1 MNDHIVAKP
10 VADISANKKKLM
22 IVTTVPDTFEFILE
36 SQPRFL
42 NQYYQVVV
50 VSSEQDR
57 IRAFAKNEQV
67 EFVAVDMARGISLFK
82 DCLSILTMYRVL
94 RAERPDVVHSYT
106 PKAGM
111 VCAIAGFMA
120 QVPVRIHT
128 FTGLIFPYCSGMKH
142 RILKLIDA
150 LVCRLNTHIV
160 PEGKGVL
167 VDLQSICRKPM
178 AVIGFGNI
186 AGVDL
191 NHFVADQ
198 PEVLEAAAA
207 LKTKYQLSDKKVF
220 CFVGRLNHDK
230 GIKELCQAFV
240 QLDPSRHALLVVGAL
255 DRENPVDPATLHLL
269 QQAPGICW
277 LGFQSDVRIALAAAD
292 IFVLPSY
299 REGFPNVVLQAAAMG
314 KPALVTDV
322 SGSNEIVE
330 PGVNGWI
337 VAPKNVTALFDQMNE
352 ISTLS
357 DMELRDKG
365 QAAMQLIHKR
375 FDRKFYQVQLLKFYQ
390 GVLS

>member
-1 MNDHIVAKP
+1 M
-10 VADISANKKKLM
+10 SAAKKKLM

-42 NQYYQVVV
+42 NQYYQIVV

-57 IRAFAKNEQV
+57 LSAFAKNEQV
-67 EFVAVDMARGISLFK
+67 EFVAVDMARGISFFQ
-82 DCLSILTMYRVL
+82 DFRSILNMYRVL
-94 RAERPDVVHSYT
+94 RAERPDLVHSYT

-111 VCAIAGFMA
+111 VCAIAGFLA
-120 QVPVRIHT
+120 RVPVRIHT
-128 FTGLIFPYCSGMKH
+128 FTGLIFPYCSGIKH

-150 LVCRLNTHIV
+150 MVCRLNTHII

-167 VDLQSICRKPM
+167 SDLASICHKPM
-178 AVIGFGNI
+178 SVIGFGNI

-198 PEVLEAAAA
+198 PEILEAAAG
-207 LKTKYQLSDKKVF
+207 LKAKFDLHDKKVF
-220 CFVGRLNHDK
+220 CFVGRLNQDK

-240 QLDPSRHALLVVGAL
+240 QLDPERHALLVVGAL
-255 DRENPVDPATLHLL
+255 DTANPVDPATVQLL
-269 QQAPGICW
+269 QQAPGIYW
-277 LGFQSDVRIALAAAD
+277 LGFQADVRIALATAD

-314 KPALVTDV
+314 KPALVTNV
-322 SGSNEIVE
+322 SGSNEIVQH
-330 PGVNGWI
+330 GVNGWI
-337 VAPKNVTALFDQMNE
+337 VEPKNVSALFVQMAEVSTIGEAELRAKGQTAL
-352 ISTLS
+352 
-357 DMELRDKG
+357 
-365 QAAMQLIHKR
+365 QLIHER
-375 FDRKFYQVQLLKFYQ
+375 FDRKFYQMKLLKFYQ